1 MSESCN
7 LPDFDLAQVARIARE
22 HFGLDGPLRALDGER
37 DLNYLIEDARG
48 RFVFKIANAQE
59 SIPFLQCQ
67 HRVLRWLAEADAL
80 PRVATALRS
89 VSGHSIERV
98 RSARGDEHAC
108 RVLPFIDGIPLA
120 EIDAP
125 GPALYADLGACLA
138 RLDRAL
144 EGIDYPGLARPLLW
158 KMDDAPE
165 VLARYKPLLADDAA
179 RARIERAE
187 AGFAERVLGRASQLR
202 RNVIHN
208 DANRGN
214 VLVDADASRV
224 VSLIDFGDMVESWLA
239 VEPAVAMTY
248 AMLGRADPLPPA
260 EALLRGYYE
269 VLPLSADEI
278 AALPDLIAMRLCLSV
293 CICAHQKRL
302 EPDNEYLAV
311 DEADCRAL
319 LESLGE
325 IEYDAFHA
333 RLRAACG
340 LD

>member
-1 MSESCN
+1 MSENCT
-7 LPDFDLAQVARIARE
+7 LPAFSPEQAARIARE
-22 HFGLDGPLRALDGER
+22 RFGIDGPLRPLDGER
-37 DLNYLIEDARG
+37 DLNFLIDDARG

-89 VSGHSIERV
+89 FSGASIERV
-98 RSARGDEHAC
+98 TSASGEEHAC
-108 RVLPFIDGIPLA
+108 RVLPYIDGIPLA
-120 EIDAP
+120 RVDDP
-125 GPALYADLGACLA
+125 PMPLYADLGACLA
-138 RLDRAL
+138 RVDRAL
-144 EGIDYPGLARPLLW
+144 DGIDYPGLARPLLW
-158 KMDDAPE
+158 KMDDALE
-165 VLARYKPLLADDAA
+165 VLARFKPLLADDAA
-179 RARIERAE
+179 RALIERAA
-187 AGFAERVLGRASQLR
+187 AGFAERVLGRAARLR
-202 RNVIHN
+202 RSVIHN

-214 VLVDADASRV
+214 VLVDAAAARV
-224 VSLIDFGDMVESWLA
+224 VSLIDFGDMIESWLA

-260 EALLRGYYE
+260 EALLRGYHE
-269 VLPLSADEI
+269 VLPLEADEI
-278 AALPDLIAMRLCLSV
+278 AALPDLIEMRLCLSV
-293 CICAHQKRL
+293 CICARQKRL

-340 LD
+340 MD

>member
-7 LPDFDLAQVARIARE
+7 LPEFSPEQAARIARE
-22 HFGLDGPLRALDGER
+22 RFAIDGPLSPLDGER
-37 DLNYLIEDARG
+37 DLNFLIEDPRG

-59 SIPFLQCQ
+59 SIAFLHCQ
-67 HRVLRWLAEADAL
+67 HRVLRWLAEAEAL
-80 PRVATALRS
+80 PQVATALRS
-89 VSGHSIERV
+89 TSGKSIERV
-98 RSARGDEHAC
+98 TSAGGIEHAC
-108 RVLPFIDGIPLA
+108 RVLPFIEGTPLA
-120 EIDAP
+120 EIADP
-125 GPALYADLGACLA
+125 SPALYADLGACLA
-138 RLDRAL
+138 RVDRAL
-144 EGIDYPGLARPLLW
+144 DGVDYPALVRPLLW
-158 KMDDAPE
+158 KMDDAAT
-165 VLARYKPLLADDAA
+165 VLEQFMPLLDDAA
-179 RARIERAE
+179 TRARVERLGE
-187 AGFAERVLGRASQLR
+187 SFGERVLGRAAELR

-214 VLVDADASRV
+214 VLVDAGTNRV

-239 VEPAVAMTY
+239 VEAAVAMTY
-248 AMLGRADPLPPA
+248 AMLGHDDPLPCA
-260 EALLRGYYE
+260 EALLGGYHE
-269 VLPLSADEI
+269 ILPLAADEI
-278 AALPDLIAMRLCLSV
+278 AALPDLIGMRLGMSL

-302 EPDNEYLAV
+302 EPDNEYLAI